1 MYIFLTLKNHYLS
14 NNHNIYIKKK
24 LARFLFRKIC
34 KFRSR
39 VIFLNL
45 KFKNI
50 KIAKKLLNKRINKI
64 FDDINIDE

>member
-14 NNHNIYIKKK
+14 NNYNIYIKKK
-24 LARFLFRKIC
+24 LARFLFRKKS

-39 VIFLNL
+39 VIFLTL

-50 KIAKKLLNKRINKI
+50 KIAKKLLNKRI
-64 FDDINIDE
+64 FDDINNDE